1 MNPPQIPRLT
11 AFARKDKVDAASA
24 FRRGRTHVEVEKET
38 YTKGFVISTGVRV
51 SGRSGGICGSFY
63 CANPP
68 QIPRLTAFARKDK
81 VP

>member
-1 MNPPQIPRLT
+1 MRQVLFAVEGRMLRLR
-11 AFARKDKVDAASA
+11 RK
-24 FRRGRTHVEVEKET
+24 HIQ
-38 YTKGFVISTGVRV
+38 KGFVIPTGVRV

-81 VP
+81 VQ